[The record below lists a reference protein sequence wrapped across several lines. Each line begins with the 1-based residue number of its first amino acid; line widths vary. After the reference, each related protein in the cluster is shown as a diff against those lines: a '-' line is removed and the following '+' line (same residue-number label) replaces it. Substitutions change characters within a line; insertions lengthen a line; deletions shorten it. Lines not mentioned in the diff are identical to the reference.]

1 MNTPHLPKAPAQSD
15 IANALLS
22 SDELRWR
29 CIGPPRGGRV
39 VAVAGD
45 PVDPMTFYFGG
56 CAGGVWKTTDGGTYW
71 QCVSDGFFGSAAV
84 GALAVAGSDP
94 NVIYAGMGETTIRID
109 VSYGDGV
116 YKSDDA
122 GRTWRHMGL
131 RETRHIG
138 EIRVHPHNPD
148 IVYVAAFGHAFGPN
162 PERGVYRSRDGGETW
177 ELVLFE
183 SDQAGAIDIAIDPVN
198 PRILFA
204 ATWEAHRHFWT
215 LSSGGPGCKLYRSTD
230 GGDSWREVST
240 NPGFAKGLLGKIGVA
255 IAPRAGRVW
264 ALVEARGDE
273 AGLYRSDDGGE
284 TWRNICPNRDLLH
297 RPWYYTHVFAD
308 PADAETVYVTNY
320 QMWKSTDGG
329 KDFHEITT
337 PHGDNH
343 DLWIDPANNRRMVQG
358 NDGGANVSFN
368 GGRTWSTIYN
378 QMTAQFYRM
387 DVDDQF
393 PYRVYATQQDNT
405 SISVPNAT
413 EWGVIRF
420 GDCTLPGTGESG
432 FIAVHPD
439 DPDIVF
445 IGAVGSSPGGTG
457 ALQRYDHR
465 TRQMQLVNVWPEE
478 NTGIAPRDLRYR
490 FAWTFPILF
499 SPHDSG
505 VLYAG
510 GNHVFR
516 SLDEG
521 HSWEVISPDLSR
533 NDTAKL
539 GASGGP
545 LTGDSAGAEIYAS
558 LSTLVE
564 SRHRKGELWAG
575 TDDGLVQV
583 SRDGGAHWQ
592 NVTPPEMPEWAYIG
606 SIEVSA
612 HDPDA
617 IYVAATCFK
626 LDDYRPYLYRSDDGG
641 RAWVSL
647 SGNFPQGEI
656 TRVLRAD
663 PERPGLLFVG
673 TETGIFASLN
683 DGADWTRMGGGLP
696 VVPVYDLKLKHG
708 DLIAA
713 THGRSFW
720 VLDDLS
726 PLRQIGLPAARAGVG
741 GTGAVLFAP
750 RATHRFTL
758 TWSVGLSD
766 GDGVNYGPAFG
777 VDGASYDVT
786 APDGRVRRKYLD
798 VGENPPRGVIISYW
812 LDTVPDTPV
821 SLTVSDGEGREVRR
835 FSSDA
840 GEKPAHRLPARA
852 GCNRF
857 VWDMTYPPAEAFDQS
872 LVTRKYQPFAKE
884 SAGTGPVAPPG
895 QYGLTLEA
903 GGSECRATV
912 TILKDPR
919 LAAPQEAFDQQF
931 ALARRLTDAR
941 SALRRCVNRLRRLRQ
956 RLGDLRDR
964 LQEPSDRLAGLI
976 AGITTKLAGIEGALV
991 NVHRET
997 PRDNLRHPAG
1007 LDDTLGE
1014 LLQTVAMADAAPVT
1028 QVIGVAEEVMGKAA
1042 GQLGAFDRIVTVD
1055 IAELNEAAKAAGI
1068 SAISV

>member
-1 MNTPHLPKAPAQSD
+1 MNTPQLSQAPARSD
-15 IANALLS
+15 IASRLLS

-45 PVDPMTFYFGG
+45 PADPMTFYFGA
-56 CAGGVWKTTDGGTYW
+56 CAGGVWKATDGGIYW
-71 QCVSDGFFGSAAV
+71 ECVSDGFFGSASV
-84 GALAVAGSDP
+84 GALAVADSDP

-122 GRTWRHMGL
+122 GKTWRHMGL
-131 RETRHIG
+131 SETRHIG
-138 EIRVHPHNPD
+138 EIRVNPQNPD

-162 PERGVYRSRDGGETW
+162 PERGVYRSLNGGETW
-177 ELVLFE
+177 DLVLHE
-183 SDQAGAIDIAIDPVN
+183 SDRAGAIDIVIDPDN

-204 ATWEAHRHFWT
+204 STWEAHRNFWT
-215 LSSGGPGCKLYRSTD
+215 LSSGGPGSKLFRSTD
-230 GGDSWREVST
+230 GGDSWHEVST
-240 NPGFAKGLLGKIGVA
+240 KPGFAKGLLGKIGVA

-264 ALVEARGDE
+264 ALVEAKGDE

-308 PADAETVYVTNY
+308 PVDAETVYVNNL

-343 DLWIDPANNRRMVQG
+343 DLWIDPRNNRRMVQG

-368 GGRTWSTIYN
+368 GGLTWSTIYN

-439 DPDIVF
+439 DPNIVF

-533 NDTAKL
+533 NDPEKL
-539 GASGGP
+539 GVSGGP

-564 SRHRKGELWAG
+564 SPHKEGELWAG
-575 TDDGLVQV
+575 TDDGLVHV
-583 SRDGGAHWQ
+583 SRDGGAKWE

-606 SIEVSA
+606 SIEASA
-612 HDPDA
+612 HDPEV

-626 LDDYRPYLYRSDDGG
+626 LDDYKPYLYRTGDGG
-641 RAWVSL
+641 RSWATL
-647 SGNFPQGEI
+647 SRNFPRGEI

-663 PERPGLLFVG
+663 PEQPGLLFVG
-673 TETGIFASLN
+673 TETGVFASFN
-683 DGADWTRMGGGLP
+683 DGADWTRMRGGLP
-696 VVPVYDLKLKHG
+696 VVPIYDLKLKHG

-726 PLRQIGLPAARAGVG
+726 ALRGGELASDPAGAAGP
-741 GTGAVLFAP
+741 AVAVFEP
-750 RATHRFTL
+750 RATHRLTL
-758 TWSVGLSD
+758 AWSVGLAD
-766 GDGVNYGPAFG
+766 GDGINYGPAFG
-777 VDGASYDVT
+777 MDGSSYDVT
-786 APDGRVRRKYLD
+786 DPDGRVRRKYLD

-812 LDTVPDTPV
+812 LDTVPDTSI
-821 SLTVSDGEGREVRR
+821 SLTITDSDGREIRR
-835 FSSDA
+835 FSSDVD
-840 GEKPAHRLPARA
+840 EKPAQRLPMQT
-852 GCNRF
+852 GYNRF
-857 VWDMTYPPAEAFDQS
+857 VWDMTYPPAEPFDQS
-872 LVTRKYQPFAKE
+872 LVTRKYEPFAKATE
-884 SAGTGPVAPPG
+884 GSGPVASPG
-895 QYGLTLEA
+895 TYGLQLSA
-903 GGSECRATV
+903 GSVECQATA

-919 LAAPQEAFDQQF
+919 LSTTQDAFNQQF
-931 ALARRLTDAR
+931 ELARRLTDTR
-941 SALRRCVNRLRRLRQ
+941 SALRCCVNHLRRLRL
-956 RLGDLRDR
+956 RLEDLLAR
-964 LQEPSDRLAGLI
+964 LPVQTDALPRQI
-976 AGITTKLAGIEGALV
+976 AVINNKLAGIEGALV

-997 PRDNLRHPAG
+997 PRDDLRHPAG

-1014 LLQTVAMADAAPVT
+1014 LLQVVAMADAAPVT
-1028 QVIGVAEEVMGKAA
+1028 QVVEVSEEVMGKISNH
-1042 GQLGAFDRIVTVD
+1042 LGAFDTIVVSE
-1055 IAELNEAAKAAGI
+1055 IAELNDAAKAAGI
-1068 SAISV
+1068 SVISA